1 MRLGPTYL
9 GNHQC
14 EFIVWAPHIEQVELQ
29 LLSPSTKI
37 LPMTQDHQGYW
48 HITASGINPDDRYQ
62 YRLNGTQSYPDP
74 ASRYQPDGV
83 HAASAVVDHAA
94 YIWEDSDWS
103 GLPLSDYIIYELHVG
118 TFTPAGTFDAII
130 PRLADLKDL
139 GITAIEIMPV
149 AQFPGARNWGY
160 DGVYL
165 FAVQNSYGGP
175 AGLKRLVDACHQQ
188 NIAVIMDVVYN
199 HFGPEGNY
207 TGCFGP
213 YVTDQYKTPWGSA
226 INFDGPDSGGVR
238 HFFIQNALSWFEDY
252 HIDALRL
259 DAIHAIYDCGAK
271 HILAELATAVKAL
284 SQKLNRPCYL
294 IAESDLNDVRV
305 IQPQP
310 QGGYGI
316 DAQWCDDFHHALH
329 TTLTG
334 EGNGYYEDFTDPQDF
349 ATAYANRFVY
359 NWKYSKH
366 RRRYHGNDAS
376 DRPGEQFVVCIQN
389 HDQTGNRMLGE
400 RLSQLVPFEALKLA
414 AAAVLLSPYIPML
427 FMGEEYGET
436 TPFQYFVSHGDPHL
450 TEAVRQGRKAE
461 FTAFHAQGEPPD
473 AASLETFERSQL
485 NWELRTEPSGASSSS
500 YPHQTLL
507 RFYQLLIQLR
517 KQLGIATASHEPSSD
532 SRQPRCV
539 IFDDKQQVLQVQL
552 QTASGTLLSLMNFS
566 DRPAKIQIALDQY
579 PWQNQLDSA
588 APTWEETG
596 STAPSKLTDDTTI
609 TLAAYQYLLYQKG

>member
-1 MRLGPTYL
+1 
-9 GNHQC
+9 
-14 EFIVWAPHIEQVELQ
+14 
-29 LLSPSTKI
+29 
-37 LPMTQDHQGYW
+37 
-48 HITASGINPDDRYQ
+48 
-62 YRLNGTQSYPDP
+62 
-74 ASRYQPDGV
+74 
-83 HAASAVVDHAA
+83 VVDHAC
-94 YIWEDSDWS
+94 YTWQDSGWS
-103 GLPLSDYIIYELHVG
+103 GLPLRDYIIYELHVG
-118 TFTPAGTFDAII
+118 TFTSAGTFDAII

-160 DGVYL
+160 DGVYP

-271 HILAELATAVKAL
+271 HFLTELAEAVG
-284 SQKLNRPCYL
+284 SMSGKLNRPCYL

-305 IQPQP
+305 IRSQA

-316 DAQWCDDFHHALH
+316 DAQWSDDFHHALH
-329 TTLTG
+329 VALTG
-334 EGNGYYEDFTDPQDF
+334 ESNGYYEDFTDLRDL
-349 ATAYANRFVY
+349 ATAYAQRFVY

-366 RRRYHGNDAS
+366 RRRYHGSDAS
-376 DRPGEQFVVCIQN
+376 DRLAAQFVVCSQN

-414 AAAVLLSPYIPML
+414 AGTVLLSPYIPLL
-427 FMGEEYGET
+427 FMGEEYGEIA
-436 TPFQYFVSHGDPHL
+436 PFQYFVSHGDSDL
-450 TEAVRQGRKAE
+450 IEAVRQGRKAE

-473 AASLETFERSQL
+473 AASIETFKRSQL
-485 NWELRTEPSGASSSS
+485 NWSLRTDQSAAAPH
-500 YPHQTLL
+500 PHQTLL
-507 RFYQLLIQLR
+507 QFYQQVIQLR
-517 KQLGIATASHEPSSD
+517 KHLGIAAASGSQSSD
-532 SRQPRCV
+532 VNSRQPSAV
-539 IFDDKQQVLQVQL
+539 VFDEKQQVLQVQL
-552 QTASGTLLSLMNFS
+552 ETRSGNLLSLMNFS
-566 DRPAKIQIALDQY
+566 DRPAQVQIALGQY
-579 PWQNQLDSA
+579 PWQNRLDSA
-588 APTWEETG
+588 ISTWAGPG
-596 STAPSKLTDDTTI
+596 STAPPNLIDDATV
-609 TLAAYQYLLYQKG
+609 TLAAYQYLLYQVVDTAT

>member
-14 EFIVWAPHIEQVELQ
+14 EFVVWAPHLEQVELQ
-29 LLSPSTKI
+29 LLSSSKV
-37 LPMTQDHQGYW
+37 LPMTQNPPGYW
-48 HITASGINPDDRYQ
+48 QVTADGINPHDRYQ
-62 YRLNGTQSYPDP
+62 YCLNGAQSYPDP

-83 HAASAVVDHAA
+83 HAASAVVDHASYSWQDA
-94 YIWEDSDWS
+94 TWPGI
-103 GLPLSDYIIYELHVG
+103 PLSDYIIYELHVG

-130 PRLADLKDL
+130 PRLADLKAL

-149 AQFPGARNWGY
+149 AQFPGERNWGY

-175 AGLKRLVDACHQQ
+175 DGLKRLVDACHQQ

-226 INFDGPDSGGVR
+226 INFDGPDSAGVR

-271 HILAELATAVKAL
+271 HILQELATAVRAL
-284 SQKLNRPCYL
+284 GQLLNRSCYL

-305 IQPQP
+305 IQSQP

-316 DAQWCDDFHHALH
+316 DAQWFDDFHHSLH

-334 EGNGYYEDFTDPQDF
+334 EDNGYYEDFTDPQDF

-359 NWKYSKH
+359 NWKYSKF

-376 DRPGEQFVVCIQN
+376 DRPGEQFVVYSQN

-400 RLSQLVPFEALKLA
+400 RLSQLVPFEASKLA
-414 AAAVLLSPYIPML
+414 ASAVLLSPYIPML

-436 TPFQYFVSHGDPHL
+436 APFQYFVSHSDPDL
-450 TEAVRQGRKAE
+450 IEAVRQGRKAE
-461 FTAFHAQGEPPD
+461 FSAFHAQGEPPD
-473 AASLETFERSQL
+473 AASIETFKRSQL
-485 NWELRTEPSGASSSS
+485 DWSLRTDQPAAAS
-500 YPHQTLL
+500 YPHKVLL
-507 RFYQLLIQLR
+507 QFYQQLIQLR
-517 KQLGIATASHEPSSD
+517 KQLDIASASREKTSD
-532 SRQPRCV
+532 TDRRQPRSVVC
-539 IFDDKQQVLQVQL
+539 DREQQILQVQL
-552 QTASGTLLSLMNFS
+552 ETTSGTLLSLMNFS
-566 DRPAKIQIALDQY
+566 DRPAQVHIALDQY

-588 APTWEETG
+588 SPVWAGTG
-596 STAPSKLTDDTTI
+596 STAPANLTGGTTM
-609 TLAAYQYLLYQKG
+609 TLAPYQYLMYQRI